1 MHAKLTISTAP
12 ACTSSPRPSWSL
24 SVLRST
30 PLLVVSRQ
38 RKKSALTPSCLPA
51 IPDSAASF
59 LTDYFHTVI
68 ILAIAC
74 YFTVQAF
81 TNSDVDS
88 VGKLYEL
95 VEAAGQLH
103 PVSGNSQGSYL
114 TMNSKSVWLPLS
126 L

>member
-1 MHAKLTISTAP
+1 M
-12 ACTSSPRPSWSL
+12 
-24 SVLRST
+24 
-30 PLLVVSRQ
+30 
-38 RKKSALTPSCLPA
+38 
-51 IPDSAASF
+51 PDSASF

-114 TMNSKSVWLPLS
+114 TMNSKSVWRPLS
-126 L
+126 VEVMYARELTQSRAFYLAFCTPAPTSGWLLYVLLTRIRMVP